1 MRNIMSFETSN
12 NFLDQFE
19 QKRPV
24 MVAWEHIPGA
34 TVHTGLFNE
43 YQLPNG
49 RKTFF
54 YYSTTMLEETPVR
67 FCLHRPVPKP
77 NRIGVRWGAATVGST
92 DSATRSHGV
101 KLQCAEW
108 QGPHHP

>member
-1 MRNIMSFETSN
+1 MQVCDERQMRNIMSFETSN

-54 YYSTTMLEETPVR
+54 YYSTSMLEETPVR
-67 FCLHRPVPKP
+67 FCLRRPVPKP
-77 NRIGVRWGAATVGST
+77 KSFHSQLLSPPT
-92 DSATRSHGV
+92 
-101 KLQCAEW
+101 
-108 QGPHHP
+108 PHASS